1 MHIQF
6 NSIRFKNFLQVGS
19 EFEAFSLGADPFTV
33 IVGANGSGK
42 STILDA
48 LTYVLFKKP
57 YRKIKLGQLINNT
70 NRKGMVVEIA
80 FTIGNNKY
88 VVRRGEKPK
97 LFEIFVNKQLLE
109 VDPTVGDY
117 QKYLEEVILRQDYK
131 TFCQINVIG
140 KAKYVQFME
149 LDASYRRTVVEDLL
163 DANIYTV
170 MQSIAKS
177 KVKTLKEQFN
187 ESSTAIQILQSKIDT
202 TTRVMESFD
211 RQKEADLLTAT
222 SELESLEYKLSHE
235 VGTLESQQAAVDEL
249 KVELEAV
256 IPEKHRTAF
265 QERKRNVDRDIGA
278 LNSIVDRC
286 DKLIEKVDQ
295 MTECPHCMQIVDDGH
310 KEAIVKENN
319 LQILTSMG
327 QLQDAQEK
335 LAKFDRIE
343 DQFKQTERSLRS
355 ALESLSQS
363 KQRIS
368 NFENL
373 IDRQKK
379 RIGELEQ
386 SSIPELPDVEEL
398 RSELVTVTNQYDNI
412 NKEINK
418 YNKALKRLGDDG
430 IKASLVQKYI
440 PIINKTIN
448 EYLEKMQMFVEF
460 NLDSEFNETIDA
472 VNRDLFTYHSFSEGQ
487 RMRVDL
493 AILLTWRHIA
503 KIRSSMSTNL
513 FILDEIA
520 DGSLD
525 DAGMVDFMD
534 ILKSIADTQNTI
546 IISHKD
552 STIDLFDKVIRAK
565 TEGNFSSYARE

>member
-149 LDASYRRTVVEDLL
+149 LDAAYRRTVVEDLL

-319 LQILTSMG
+319 MQILTSMG

-487 RMRVDL
+487 RMRIDL

-525 DAGMVDFMD
+525 DEGMVDFMD
-534 ILKSIADTQNTI
+534 ILKSISDTQNTI

-552 STIDLFDKVIRAK
+552 ATIDLFDKVIRAK
-565 TEGNFSSYARE
+565 TEGNFTKYIK

>member
-117 QKYLEEVILRQDYK
+117 QKYLEEVILSQDYK

-319 LQILTSMG
+319 MQILTSMG

-487 RMRVDL
+487 KMRIDL
-493 AILLTWRHIA
+493 AILLTWRQIA
-503 KIRSSMSTNL
+503 KLRNSMSTNL
-513 FILDEIA
+513 FVLDEIA

-525 DAGMVDFMD
+525 DEGMSEFMS
-534 ILKSIADTQNTI
+534 ILMQVSDVQNTI

-552 STIDLFDKVIRAK
+552 ATIDLFDKVIRAK
-565 TEGNFSSYARE
+565 TEGNFTKYIK